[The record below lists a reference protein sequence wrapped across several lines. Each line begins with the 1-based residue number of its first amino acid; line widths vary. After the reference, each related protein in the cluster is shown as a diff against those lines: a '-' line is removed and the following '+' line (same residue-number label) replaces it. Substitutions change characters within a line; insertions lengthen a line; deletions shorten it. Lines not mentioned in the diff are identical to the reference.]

1 MPELFLNGTV
11 GYEITADRVRDFL
24 ASEKSQE
31 ITVVIN
37 SGGGYVTEGL
47 EIYNTLMASGRT
59 ITTVISGIAAS
70 MASIIFLAGDER
82 IAMAGT
88 LFMIHKP
95 SGISWG
101 DADDFR
107 KEAEVLDKMQEG
119 FQDIYKERT
128 NIADVESEINE
139 ETWYTVAEM
148 KDKGITNSDRK
159 IVFKVVNEGEENN
172 PVDNPIIETEDKTE
186 MARIDD
192 LKAELE
198 EQKKKNAE
206 LIEKAEEAKM
216 EVELAELKAA
226 NAAMQT
232 TEPQVV
238 TEGEDTTEPK
248 AATEPNTIE
257 SAEGSTEPVNTV
269 IEEPKAPKQPEVIET
284 KNTVAETTNKNE
296 MPAFMQASS
305 KY

>member
-47 EIYNTLMASGRT
+47 EIYNTLMASGRK

-119 FQDIYKERT
+119 FQDIYKDRT
-128 NIADVESEINE
+128 NIDDIESEINE

-148 KDKGITNSDRK
+148 KEKGITNSDRK
-159 IVFKVVNEGEENN
+159 IVFKVVDDDGETN
-172 PVDNPIIETEDKTE
+172 PIDIPIIETEDKVE

-198 EQKKKNAE
+198 EQKKVNAE
-206 LIEKAEEAKM
+206 LAEKAEEAKL
-216 EVELAELKAA
+216 EAELAELKAT

-232 TEPQVV
+232 TETQ
-238 TEGEDTTEPK
+238 TEEVETETVEDDEV
-248 AATEPNTIE
+248 
-257 SAEGSTEPVNTV
+257 AEV
-269 IEEPKAPKQPEVIET
+269 IEKETKVSKQTEVIET
-284 KNTVAETTNKNE
+284 KNAVAETTNKNDL
-296 MPAFMQASS
+296 PAFMQATS

>member
-11 GYEITADRVRDFL
+11 GYEITADRVRNFL
-24 ASEKSQE
+24 ASENSKE

-37 SGGGYVTEGL
+37 SGGGLVTEGL
-47 EIYNTLMASGRT
+47 EIYNTLRSSGRT
-59 ITTVISGIAAS
+59 IITVISGIAAS

-82 IAMAGT
+82 IAMDGT

-95 SGISWG
+95 SGIYWG

-107 KEAEVLDKMQEG
+107 KEAELLDKMQEG
-119 FQDIYKERT
+119 FQDIYKDRT

-148 KDKGITNSDRK
+148 KEKGITNSDRN
-159 IVFKVVNEGEENN
+159 IVFKVVDGSNDNN
-172 PVDNPIIETEDKTE
+172 KDEILETEDKTE

-192 LKAELE
+192 LKAELA
-198 EQKKKNAE
+198 EQKKINAE
-206 LIEKAEEAKM
+206 LAEKAEEAKL
-216 EVELAELKAA
+216 EAAIAELKAT
-226 NAAMQT
+226 NAAMDKKET
-232 TEPQVV
+232 VEDEETETVEAEREEEIENEV
-238 TEGEDTTEPK
+238 AK
-248 AATEPNTIE
+248 AAV
-257 SAEGSTEPVNTV
+257 AQ
-269 IEEPKAPKQPEVIET
+269 KKPEVIDT
-284 KNTVAETTNKNE
+284 KKTVAETTNKNE

>member
-11 GYEITADRVRDFL
+11 GYEITADRVRNFL
-24 ASEKSQE
+24 ASENSKE

-37 SGGGYVTEGL
+37 SGGGLVTEGL
-47 EIYNTLMASGRT
+47 EIYNTLRSSGRT

-82 IAMAGT
+82 IAMDGT

-95 SGISWG
+95 SSISWG

-107 KEAEVLDKMQEG
+107 KEAELLDKMQGG
-119 FQDIYKERT
+119 FQDIYKDRT

-148 KDKGITNSDRK
+148 KEKGITNSERK
-159 IVFKVVNEGEENN
+159 ITFKIVDEINNDISEVEDEE
-172 PVDNPIIETEDKTE
+172 E

-198 EQKKKNAE
+198 EQKKINAKLAE
-206 LIEKAEEAKM
+206 EAEEAKLIA
-216 EVELAELKAA
+216 EIAELKAT
-226 NAAMQT
+226 NAAMNK
-232 TEPQVV
+232 E
-238 TEGEDTTEPK
+238 E
-248 AATEPNTIE
+248 TIE
-257 SAEGSTEPVNTV
+257 EEKTETV
-269 IEEPKAPKQPEVIET
+269 EDDQKEIVEEVAQVAAQKKPEVIET
-284 KNTVAETTNKNE
+284 KNTVAETTMKNE
-296 MPAFMQASS
+296 LPAFMQASS

>member
-37 SGGGYVTEGL
+37 SGGGFVTEGL
-47 EIYNTLMASGRT
+47 EIYNTLRASGRS

-107 KEAEVLDKMQEG
+107 KEAELLDKMQEG

-128 NIADVESEINE
+128 SIPDVESEINKK
-139 ETWYTVAEM
+139 TWYTVSEM
-148 KDKGITNSDRK
+148 KAKGITNSERK
-159 IVFKVVNEGEENN
+159 IVFKVVNEEDQTENN
-172 PVDNPIIETEDKTE
+172 DDLFIETEDKTE

-198 EQKKKNAE
+198 EQKKINAE
-206 LIEKAEEAKM
+206 LVEKAEEAKIEAEIAQFKATNASM
-216 EVELAELKAA
+216 NKKETVEEEKPETVEGDQEEILGEVAQAA
-226 NAAMQT
+226 AQKK
-232 TEPQVV
+232 P
-238 TEGEDTTEPK
+238 D
-248 AATEPNTIE
+248 
-257 SAEGSTEPVNTV
+257 V
-269 IEEPKAPKQPEVIET
+269 IDT

-296 MPAFMQASS
+296 LPAFMQATS

>member
-11 GYEITADRVRDFL
+11 GYEITADRVRNFL
-24 ASEKSQE
+24 ASENSKE

-37 SGGGYVTEGL
+37 SGGGLVTEGL
-47 EIYNTLMASGRT
+47 EIYNTLRSSGRT

-82 IAMAGT
+82 IAMDGT

-101 DADDFR
+101 DAEDFR
-107 KEAEVLDKMQEG
+107 KEANLLDKIQEG
-119 FQDIYKERT
+119 FQDIYKNRT

-148 KDKGITNSDRK
+148 KEKGITNSDRS
-159 IVFKVVNEGEENN
+159 IVFKVVDGSDGNN
-172 PVDNPIIETEDKTE
+172 LDEILETEDETE

-192 LKAELE
+192 LKAELA
-198 EQKKKNAE
+198 EQKKINAQLTE
-206 LIEKAEEAKM
+206 EAEEAKL
-216 EVELAELKAA
+216 EAEIAQLKAT
-226 NAAMQT
+226 NAAMNKQEVAEEEKPET
-232 TEPQVV
+232 V
-238 TEGEDTTEPK
+238 EDDQEEIVEEVAQ
-248 AATEPNTIE
+248 AA
-257 SAEGSTEPVNTV
+257 AQ
-269 IEEPKAPKQPEVIET
+269 KKPEVIDT
-284 KNTVAETTNKNE
+284 KNTVAETTIKNE
-296 MPAFMQASS
+296 FPEYMQGSS

>member
-11 GYEITADRVRDFL
+11 GYEITADRVRNFL
-24 ASEKSQE
+24 ASENSKE

-37 SGGGYVTEGL
+37 SGGGLVTEGL
-47 EIYNTLMASGRT
+47 EIYNTLRSSGRT
-59 ITTVISGIAAS
+59 ITTVISGLAAS

-82 IAMAGT
+82 IAMDGT

-119 FQDIYKERT
+119 FQDIYKKRT
-128 NIADVESEINE
+128 NIVDVESEINE

-159 IVFKVVNEGEENN
+159 IVFKVVSEGEENN
-172 PVDNPIIETEDKTE
+172 PDNNSIIETEDKTE

-192 LKAELE
+192 LKAELA
-198 EQKKKNAE
+198 EQKKINAE
-206 LIEKAEEAKM
+206 LAEKAEEAKL
-216 EVELAELKAA
+216 EAEIAELKAT
-226 NAAMQT
+226 NAAMDKKET
-232 TEPQVV
+232 V
-238 TEGEDTTEPK
+238 ED
-248 AATEPNTIE
+248 
-257 SAEGSTEPVNTV
+257 
-269 IEEPKAPKQPEVIET
+269 EEPETAEAEQEEEIEDEVAEAAVAQKKPEVIDT
-284 KNTVAETTNKNE
+284 KKTVAETTNKNE